1 MCVQVTLLTPILA
14 AKQRELTYYRQHDGI
29 VKSVGGLIRRA
40 RSGLRDPRQR
50 PLNEAGGTFPP
61 HTDPGKMVTS
71 SHYLEAPRR
80 LRAFVRAHETSLV
93 VLAALVGT
101 ISGLVVAA
109 MSAAVEGLHVLL
121 FNLEMGDRLSS
132 QFRIEPLRALLVPS
146 LGGLL
151 LGVAFLL
158 LLRWRPAREID
169 PIEANALHGG
179 RMSFRG
185 SLIVAL
191 QTVWSSGVGASVGLE
206 AGYTQLAS
214 GLAASLGRGFHLRR
228 GDQRIMV
235 GCGAAAAIAGAFGA
249 PLAGAFYAFEL
260 VIGGYTPAS
269 LTPVGVAAVAGYF
282 VAHGIHSDV
291 AGRRRRC
298 GRRCAR
304 ARSRHRGVARRPGGA
319 VRHRHHARRGA
330 VRDVACQDQALAA
343 AAAGAGGPRR
353 RPARPDNAAGDVVG
367 ARRAAFCRICFNS
380 AFGARDH
387 FHPESDC
394 FRHLAGIGFR
404 GGLFFATLFLGAIG
418 GHLFAGGFDAI
429 WPGLNLSPNVYAI
442 IGMSALSA
450 SVIGGP
456 LTMSFIA
463 LELTGNLWLTTA
475 VLVAVII
482 STQITREL
490 FGYSFATWRLH
501 LRGETIRSAA
511 DVGWIRDLT
520 VRSLM
525 RRDVATV
532 SANMAIEEFRDKF
545 PLGSKTQ
552 VVAVDGT
559 GRYVGL
565 ALVAD
570 AHAPDIKAPDGLIGL
585 LHYRDV
591 VLHPGMNIQE
601 AIAVFDAAEAELLA
615 VVDID
620 GEHRPIGLLTE
631 AHAMRRY
638 AEESEQRRREVIGD
652 I

>member
-1 MCVQVTLLTPILA
+1 
-14 AKQRELTYYRQHDGI
+14 
-29 VKSVGGLIRRA
+29 
-40 RSGLRDPRQR
+40 
-50 PLNEAGGTFPP
+50 
-61 HTDPGKMVTS
+61 MVTS
-71 SHYLEAPRR
+71 SSYLEAPRW

-93 VLAALVGT
+93 ALAALVGV
-101 ISGLVVAA
+101 IGGLVVAA
-109 MSAAVEGLHVLL
+109 MGAAVEGLHVVL
-121 FNLEMGDRLSS
+121 FNIEMGDRLSS
-132 QFRIEPLRALLVPS
+132 QFRIEPARALLVPS
-146 LGGLL
+146 LGGFL
-151 LGVAFLL
+151 LGLTFLV

-185 SLIVAL
+185 SVIVAL

-214 GLAASLGRGFHLRR
+214 GIASSLGRAFHLRR
-228 GDQRIMV
+228 ADQRIMV

-282 VAHGIHSDV
+282 VAHAFTVLSFGVGVGPVGDV
-291 AGRRRRC
+291 LGRDLAIAALL
-298 GRRCAR
+298 GT
-304 ARSRHRGVARRPGGA
+304 
-319 VRHRHHARRGA
+319 
-330 VRDVACQDQALAA
+330 LAA
-343 AAAGAGGPRR
+343 LVGIAIMRSVALCEALLLKARLWPPL
-353 RPARPDNAAGDVVG
+353 RPALGGVGVGLLALITSQVMSSGHGALHFAGFVSIPLSVIAMMFLLKAIASVISLG
-367 ARRAAFCRICFNS
+367 S
-380 AFGARDH
+380 
-387 FHPESDC
+387 
-394 FRHLAGIGFR
+394 GFR
-404 GGLFFATLFLGAIG
+404 GGLFFATLFLGALG
-418 GHLFAGGFDAI
+418 GHLFAGAFDAI
-429 WPGLNLSPNVYAI
+429 WPGLNLNPNVYAI

-463 LELTGNLWLTTA
+463 LESTGNLWLTTA

-490 FGYSFATWRLH
+490 FGYSFATWRFH

-525 RRDVATV
+525 RKDVATV
-532 SANMAIEEFRDKF
+532 NANMTIEEFRSKY

-552 VVAVDGT
+552 VIVVDDA

-570 AHAPDIKAPDGLIGL
+570 AHAPDIEPSHGLISL
-585 LHYRDV
+585 VHYRNA
-591 VLHPGMNIQE
+591 VLHPDMNIQE
-601 AIAVFDAAEAELLA
+601 AIAVFDAAEAESLA
-615 VVDID
+615 VVDT
-620 GEHRPIGLLTE
+620 EQRPIGVLTE

-638 AEESEQRRREVIGD
+638 AEESEQRRREVLGEI
-652 I
+652 

>member
-1 MCVQVTLLTPILA
+1 
-14 AKQRELTYYRQHDGI
+14 
-29 VKSVGGLIRRA
+29 
-40 RSGLRDPRQR
+40 
-50 PLNEAGGTFPP
+50 
-61 HTDPGKMVTS
+61 MVTTS
-71 SHYLEAPRR
+71 RYLEAPRR

-93 VLAALVGT
+93 VLAGLIGT
-101 ISGLVVAA
+101 TGGLVVVA
-109 MSAAVEGLHVLL
+109 MSMAVAGLHALL
-121 FNLEMGDRLSS
+121 FDISIRERLSS
-132 QFRIEPLRALLVPS
+132 QPSIEPLRALLVPS
-146 LGGLL
+146 LGGLV
-151 LGVAFLL
+151 LGLAFLL

-185 SLIVAL
+185 SVIVAL

-228 GDQRIMV
+228 ADQRVMV

-282 VAHGIHSDV
+282 VTHGFAALSLGIGVGPVGDIR
-291 AGRRRRC
+291 GRDLAIAALL
-298 GRRCAR
+298 GILA
-304 ARSRHRGVARRPGGA
+304 ALFGIVIMRGVALCETLLSKTGLWPP
-319 VRHRHHARRGA
+319 
-330 VRDVACQDQALAA
+330 L
-343 AAAGAGGPRR
+343 
-353 RPARPDNAAGDVVG
+353 RPALGGLAVG
-367 ARRAAFCRICFNS
+367 LLALLTPQVMS
-380 AFGARDH
+380 SGHGALH
-387 FHPESDC
+387 F
-394 FRHLAGIGFR
+394 AGIVSMPLTFIAAVFVLKAIASVISLGSGFR
-404 GGLFFATLFLGAIG
+404 GGLFFATLLLGVLG
-418 GHLFAGGFDAI
+418 GRLFAASADTI
-429 WPGLNLSPNVYAI
+429 WPGLNLDPNVYAI
-442 IGMSALSA
+442 VGMSALSA

-463 LELTGNLWLTTA
+463 LESTGNLWLTTA

-520 VRSLM
+520 VGRLM
-525 RRDVATV
+525 RQDLTTV
-532 SANMAIEEFRDKF
+532 SADMPIGEFRGKF
-545 PLGSKTQ
+545 PLGSKNR
-552 VVAVDGT
+552 VVAVDAA

-565 ALVAD
+565 ALVAE
-570 AHAPDIKAPDGLIGL
+570 AHAPDIDAAGGLAGI

-591 VLHPGMNIQE
+591 VLHPVMNIQE
-601 AIAVFDAAEAELLA
+601 AFAVFDAAEAESL
-615 VVDID
+615 VVVETG
-620 GEHRPIGLLTE
+620 GEQRPIGILSE

-638 AEESEQRRREVIGD
+638 AEESEQRRREAVGD
-652 I
+652 V

>member
-1 MCVQVTLLTPILA
+1 
-14 AKQRELTYYRQHDGI
+14 
-29 VKSVGGLIRRA
+29 
-40 RSGLRDPRQR
+40 
-50 PLNEAGGTFPP
+50 
-61 HTDPGKMVTS
+61 MVTTS
-71 SHYLEAPRR
+71 RYLEAPRR

-93 VLAALVGT
+93 VLAGLVGT
-101 ISGLVVAA
+101 TGGLVVVA
-109 MSAAVEGLHVLL
+109 MSMAVAGLHTLL
-121 FNLEMGDRLSS
+121 FDISIRERLSS
-132 QFRIEPLRALLVPS
+132 QPSIAPLRALLVPS
-146 LGGLL
+146 LGGLV
-151 LGVAFLL
+151 LGLAFLL

-185 SLIVAL
+185 SVIVAL

-228 GDQRIMV
+228 ADQRIMV

-282 VAHGIHSDV
+282 VTHGFAALSLGIGVGPVGDIR
-291 AGRRRRC
+291 GRDLAIAALL
-298 GRRCAR
+298 GILA
-304 ARSRHRGVARRPGGA
+304 ALFGIVIMRGVALCETLLSKTGLWPP
-319 VRHRHHARRGA
+319 
-330 VRDVACQDQALAA
+330 L
-343 AAAGAGGPRR
+343 
-353 RPARPDNAAGDVVG
+353 RPALGGLAVG
-367 ARRAAFCRICFNS
+367 LLALLTPQVMS
-380 AFGARDH
+380 SGHGALH
-387 FHPESDC
+387 F
-394 FRHLAGIGFR
+394 AGIVSMPLAFIAAVFVLKAIASVISLGSGFR
-404 GGLFFATLFLGAIG
+404 GGLFFATLLLGVLG
-418 GHLFAGGFDAI
+418 GHLFAAGFDTI
-429 WPGLNLSPNVYAI
+429 WPGLNLDPNVYAI
-442 IGMSALSA
+442 VGMSALSA

-463 LELTGNLWLTTA
+463 LESTGNLWLTTA

-520 VRSLM
+520 VGRLM
-525 RRDVATV
+525 RQDLATV
-532 SANMAIEEFRDKF
+532 NAEMRIEEFRGKF
-545 PLGSKTQ
+545 PLGSKNR
-552 VVAVDGT
+552 VVAVDAA

-565 ALVAD
+565 ALVAE
-570 AHAPDIKAPDGLIGL
+570 AHAPDIDAAGGVAGI

-591 VLHPGMNIQE
+591 VLHPVMNIQE
-601 AIAVFDAAEAELLA
+601 AIAVFDAAEAESL
-615 VVDID
+615 VVVETG
-620 GEHRPIGLLTE
+620 GEHRPIGILSE

-638 AEESEQRRREVIGD
+638 AEESEQRRREAVGD
-652 I
+652 V

>member
-1 MCVQVTLLTPILA
+1 
-14 AKQRELTYYRQHDGI
+14 
-29 VKSVGGLIRRA
+29 
-40 RSGLRDPRQR
+40 
-50 PLNEAGGTFPP
+50 
-61 HTDPGKMVTS
+61 MVTS
-71 SHYLEAPRR
+71 SRFLEAPRR

-93 VLAALVGT
+93 VLAALIGVIG
-101 ISGLVVAA
+101 GLVVAA
-109 MSAAVEGLHVLL
+109 MSALVEGMHVLL
-121 FNLEMGDRLSS
+121 FNIEIGERLSS
-132 QFRIEPLRALLVPS
+132 QYAIDPLRALLVPS

-151 LGVAFLL
+151 LGVAFLVL
-158 LLRWRPAREID
+158 QRFRPAREID

-185 SLIVAL
+185 SVIVAL

-228 GDQRIMV
+228 ADQRIMV

-282 VAHGIHSDV
+282 VAHAFTVLSFGVGIGPVGDV
-291 AGRRRRC
+291 LGRDLAIAALL
-298 GRRCAR
+298 GVLA
-304 ARSRHRGVARRPGGA
+304 ALFGIGIMRGVALCETLL
-319 VRHRHHARRGA
+319 ARTR
-330 VRDVACQDQALAA
+330 LWT
-343 AAAGAGGPRR
+343 PL
-353 RPARPDNAAGDVVG
+353 RPALGGLGVGLLALITPQVMSSGHGALHFAGFVSIPLSVVATIFVLKAIASVISLG
-367 ARRAAFCRICFNS
+367 S
-380 AFGARDH
+380 
-387 FHPESDC
+387 
-394 FRHLAGIGFR
+394 GFR
-404 GGLFFATLFLGAIG
+404 GGLFFATLFLGALG

-429 WPGLNLSPNVYAI
+429 WPGLDLSPNVYAI

-463 LELTGNLWLTTA
+463 LESTGNLWLSTA

-525 RRDVATV
+525 RQDLATV
-532 SANMAIEEFRDKF
+532 NATMGIAEFRDKF
-545 PLGSKTQ
+545 PLGSKNQ
-552 VVAVDGT
+552 VIAVDGN

-570 AHAPDIKAPDGLIGL
+570 AHATDIEATGGLIDL
-585 LHYRDV
+585 LHFRDV

-601 AIAVFDAAEAELLA
+601 AIAVFDAAEAESLA

-620 GEHRPIGLLTE
+620 GEHRPIGVLSE

-638 AEESEQRRREVIGD
+638 AEESEQRRREVLGEV
-652 I
+652 

>member
-1 MCVQVTLLTPILA
+1 
-14 AKQRELTYYRQHDGI
+14 
-29 VKSVGGLIRRA
+29 
-40 RSGLRDPRQR
+40 
-50 PLNEAGGTFPP
+50 
-61 HTDPGKMVTS
+61 MVTS
-71 SHYLEAPRR
+71 SRFLEAPRR

-93 VLAALVGT
+93 LLAALIGT
-101 ISGLVVAA
+101 IGGLVVVA
-109 MSAAVEGLHVLL
+109 MSVAVAGLHALL
-121 FNLEMGDRLSS
+121 FNISIRERLSS
-132 QFRIEPLRALLVPS
+132 QPSIEPLRAILVPS

-151 LGVAFLL
+151 LGIAFLL

-206 AGYTQLAS
+206 AGYTQLSS

-228 GDQRIMV
+228 ADQRIMV

-282 VAHGIHSDV
+282 VTHGFAALSMGIGIGPVGDV
-291 AGRRRRC
+291 LGRDLAIAALL
-298 GRRCAR
+298 GIFSALFGI
-304 ARSRHRGVARRPGGA
+304 AIMRGVAL
-319 VRHRHHARRGA
+319 
-330 VRDVACQDQALAA
+330 CEALLAKT
-343 AAAGAGGPRR
+343 GIWPPL
-353 RPARPDNAAGDVVG
+353 RPALGGLGVGLLALLTPQVMSSGHGALHFSNIVSMPLKVIAGVFVLKAIASVISLG
-367 ARRAAFCRICFNS
+367 S
-380 AFGARDH
+380 
-387 FHPESDC
+387 
-394 FRHLAGIGFR
+394 GFR
-404 GGLFFATLFLGAIG
+404 GGLFFATLFLGALG
-418 GHLFAGGFDAI
+418 GQLFAAGFDLV
-429 WPGLNLSPNVYAI
+429 WPGLELDPNVYAV

-463 LELTGNLWLTTA
+463 LESTGNLWLTTA
-475 VLVAVII
+475 VLVAVIL

-501 LRGETIRSAA
+501 LRGESIRSAA
-511 DVGWIRDLT
+511 DIGWIRDLT

-525 RRDVATV
+525 RQDVATV
-532 SANMAIEEFRDKF
+532 NANVPIGQFREKF

-552 VVAVDGT
+552 VVAVDSA

-565 ALVAD
+565 AMVAE
-570 AHAPDIKAPDGLIGL
+570 AHAPDVEAAKGLIDI
-585 LHYRDV
+585 LHFRDV
-591 VLHPGMNIQE
+591 VLHPAMNIQE
-601 AIAVFDAAEAELLA
+601 AIAVFDAAEAETLA
-615 VVDID
+615 VVDTD
-620 GEHRPIGLLTE
+620 GEHRPIGVLTE

-638 AEESEQRRREVIGD
+638 AEESEQRRREAVGD
-652 I
+652 L

>member
-1 MCVQVTLLTPILA
+1 
-14 AKQRELTYYRQHDGI
+14 
-29 VKSVGGLIRRA
+29 
-40 RSGLRDPRQR
+40 
-50 PLNEAGGTFPP
+50 
-61 HTDPGKMVTS
+61 MVTTS
-71 SHYLEAPRR
+71 RYLEAPRR

-93 VLAALVGT
+93 VLAGLIGT
-101 ISGLVVAA
+101 TGGLVVVA
-109 MSAAVEGLHVLL
+109 MSMAVAGLHTLL
-121 FNLEMGDRLSS
+121 FDISIRERLSS
-132 QFRIEPLRALLVPS
+132 QPGIEPLRALLVPS
-146 LGGLL
+146 LGGLV
-151 LGVAFLL
+151 LGLAFLL

-185 SLIVAL
+185 SVIVAL

-228 GDQRIMV
+228 ADQRIMV

-282 VAHGIHSDV
+282 VTHGFAALSLGIGVGPVGDIR
-291 AGRRRRC
+291 GRDLAIAALL
-298 GRRCAR
+298 GILA
-304 ARSRHRGVARRPGGA
+304 ALFGIVIMRGVALCETLLSKTGLWPP
-319 VRHRHHARRGA
+319 
-330 VRDVACQDQALAA
+330 L
-343 AAAGAGGPRR
+343 
-353 RPARPDNAAGDVVG
+353 RPALGGLAVG
-367 ARRAAFCRICFNS
+367 LLALLTPQVMS
-380 AFGARDH
+380 SGHGALH
-387 FHPESDC
+387 F
-394 FRHLAGIGFR
+394 AGIVSMPLTFIAVVFVLKAIASVISLGSGFR
-404 GGLFFATLFLGAIG
+404 GGLFFATLLLGVLG
-418 GHLFAGGFDAI
+418 GRLFAAGFDTI
-429 WPGLNLSPNVYAI
+429 WPGLNLDPNVYAI
-442 IGMSALSA
+442 VGMSALSA

-463 LELTGNLWLTTA
+463 LESTGNLWLTTA

-520 VRSLM
+520 VGRLM
-525 RRDVATV
+525 RQDLTTV
-532 SANMAIEEFRDKF
+532 SADMRIEQFRGKF
-545 PLGSKTQ
+545 PLGSKNR
-552 VVAVDGT
+552 VVAVDAA

-565 ALVAD
+565 ALVAE
-570 AHAPDIKAPDGLIGL
+570 AHAPDIDATKGLAGI

-591 VLHPGMNIQE
+591 VLYPVMNIQE
-601 AIAVFDAAEAELLA
+601 AIAVFDAAEAESL
-615 VVDID
+615 VVVETG
-620 GEHRPIGLLTE
+620 GEQRPIGILSE

-638 AEESEQRRREVIGD
+638 AEESEQRRREAVGD